1 MERYKY
7 TVTNLKDLQSGSAT
21 ARSFCEQLH
30 RRSFAVIKLPVE
42 ALADIT
48 AVRNSASTF
57 FALPADSKRTAV
69 GDFRQVGGTYAGYR
83 DLAGSARQS
92 DCDAEFLEVHVDRA
106 GAAVPAPPEPPA
118 LAAAAAALHA
128 RLLAVARALL
138 GLLADHIQAPAGAL
152 LDPVDPPSPELLDE
166 GQISSSVLRVCHYR
180 ARVAGDGE
188 NGAGADRGVLF
199 AEHTDSALLTL
210 SLLCPGAAGLEV
222 CDASVS
228 SDAADDGAADPWVA
242 LEELCPRHAEL
253 DVEVHVGDFLAF
265 LTRDYYP
272 ACCHRV
278 LRPAGDAGRLSLPFL
293 VRCRNDHVLD
303 TRPYD
308 PTSSNARLV
317 EVHGVTCKELRLL
330 FDARGKRLLEAERDA
345 AAAAAEKEEER
356 KRRARE
362 YREALKA
369 GKALSDSS
377 DED

>member
-57 FALPADSKRTAV
+57 FALPADSKRSAV

-138 GLLADHIQAPAGAL
+138 GLLADHIKAPAGAL
-152 LDPVDPPSPELLDE
+152 LWAWEADAEYDEEAGEEWLVLLPKKWNKHLQY
-166 GQISSSVLRVCHYR
+166 GWR
-180 ARVAGDGE
+180 
-188 NGAGADRGVLF
+188 F
-199 AEHTDSALLTL
+199 
-210 SLLCPGAAGLEV
+210 
-222 CDASVS
+222 DA
-228 SDAADDGAADPWVA
+228 
-242 LEELCPRHAEL
+242 C
-253 DVEVHVGDFLAF
+253 
-265 LTRDYYP
+265 
-272 ACCHRV
+272 
-278 LRPAGDAGRLSLPFL
+278 
-293 VRCRNDHVLD
+293 
-303 TRPYD
+303 
-308 PTSSNARLV
+308 
-317 EVHGVTCKELRLL
+317 ELRAQGAQG
-330 FDARGKRLLEAERDA
+330 ARRAAERPVT
-345 AAAAAEKEEER
+345 
-356 KRRARE
+356 
-362 YREALKA
+362 
-369 GKALSDSS
+369 
-377 DED
+377 